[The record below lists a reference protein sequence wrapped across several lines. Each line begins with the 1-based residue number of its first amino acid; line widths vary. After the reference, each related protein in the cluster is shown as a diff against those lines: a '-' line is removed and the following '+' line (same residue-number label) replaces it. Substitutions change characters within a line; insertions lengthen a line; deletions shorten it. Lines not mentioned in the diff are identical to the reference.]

1 MTIDTIIARREAHE
15 AIKPHKLTIERMVL
29 DALAGRELTAEE
41 VAAVSGIT
49 LNNARSRLT
58 ELKKK
63 GLVETNGRRMSPV
76 TGIHTTIWKRKES

>member
-1 MTIDTIIARREAHE
+1 MTIDTIIARREGHK
-15 AIKPHKLTIERMVL
+15 AIRPHKPTIERMVL
-29 DALAGRELTAEE
+29 DALADHELTAEE

-63 GLVETNGRRMSPV
+63 GLVETNGRKMSPI